1 MRKSLHN
8 QSDVIEILTRIKK
21 LSSSSKSQWG
31 KMNVQQMLAHL
42 NAFLETSLNINSPK
56 RLFIGR
62 IIGRLFKSRYIS
74 EKPFSMNSPTHKEYI
89 FIDFRDFDNEKL
101 KSVELIQ
108 QFFDGGISKCTSK
121 PHSFFGHLTPE
132 EWGIVQWKHFDHHL
146 RQFGV

>member
-8 QSDVIEILTRIKK
+8 QSDVLEILTRIKK

-62 IIGRLFKSRYIS
+62 IIGRFFKSRYIS

-101 KSVELIQ
+101 KSVELIK

-121 PHSFFGHLTPE
+121 PHSFFGYLTPE